1 MDIDRY
7 DLVLN
12 TGMTSD
18 LDTAVES
25 SWSGAYRGQSGESP
39 TSRRP

>member
-12 TGMTSD
+12 TGALD
-18 LDTAVES
+18 LDTAADVIVA
-25 SWSGAYRGQSGESP
+25 AYRAKLARVLGAVS
-39 TSRRP
+39 